1 MSQKEIEW
9 ILFKLLLLD
18 RINRINRMNRI
29 FSRFPEET
37 VKISIRLPVEFGN
50 LLIEV

>member
-18 RINRINRMNRI
+18 RINRMNRI